1 MEITMEK
8 IDVCFIILHYMD
20 QNLTERTVASISGLN
35 DIHNSK
41 IVIVDNASSN
51 GSGMELKK
59 LYEKN
64 NNIEVVISDINGGFA
79 TGNNLGYQLC
89 KSKYDMDFVIVVNND
104 VVFEQKD
111 FIRVLYQCYNIE
123 SFFVAGPDIFVLHR
137 SYHQSPISTQLRT
150 IKNIEKVI
158 QKEIKREYKCSKNFS
173 VTMYR
178 KWLVERFRDCKFMVK
193 LIQIYRK
200 IRPQRNI
207 EWKKMKEG
215 AVLFGACII
224 FSNQYCKINDILF
237 EPLTFMYGEE
247 DYLALRCKKNN
258 WRMIYFP
265 QLQVLHTNQG
275 STIANRISYREFCRK
290 KRNSINECNKTY
302 KIYIEMYKE
311 VMQNNTDV

>member
-1 MEITMEK
+1 MKK

-111 FIRVLYQCYNIE
+111 FIRVLYQCYNTE

-158 QKEIKREYKCSKNFS
+158 QKEIKRENKCSKNFS

-178 KWLVERFRDCKFMVK
+178 KWLVEKFRDCKFMVK
-193 LIQIYRK
+193 FIQIYRK

-215 AVLFGACII
+215 AVLQGACII
-224 FSNQYCKINDILF
+224 FSKQYCKINDVLF

-247 DYLALRCKKNN
+247 DFLALKCEKNN
-258 WRMIYFP
+258 WKIIYFP
-265 QLQVLHTNQG
+265 QLRVLHTCQG

-290 KRNSINECNKTY
+290 KRNSINESNESLEK
-302 KIYIEMYKE
+302 YIEMYKK
-311 VMQNNTDV
+311 MMGSNMDVQ